1 MSALKDRI
9 KGAETAAAM
18 EDSPIAALFK
28 HPQAIVEKAEGAHP
42 PIAAGQGKGGSKF
55 QDLPIDLLDEMEQPF
70 RLHSSKK
77 LETMRD
83 SIVAHGIIQR
93 LIVWPNPEHPGRW
106 EIISG
111 RNRRRG
117 AQMAG
122 YTMMPCEIREI
133 DAEEARLQ
141 MLATNLEQRDELLPS
156 EKAWA
161 YRERMELL
169 RRKAGRPAKDNS
181 RQIVGNYG
189 IAGIGTEEENSRQI
203 VGDYGIAEIGAE
215 ENSRQIVGDFET
227 ADIVAEDE
235 SGRQVQRYIRLTY
248 LMPELLEA
256 VDVGT
261 LGFGAGVTLSY
272 LPLESQRVIYNYF
285 FVEHREKISGNLAD
299 ALRFAGEKAPITE
312 ELITHIL
319 SPDVKSKPIRKV
331 SVPMKK
337 IREYFPPE
345 ATPKEIEKQIVAIV
359 AEYFQRRA
367 EI

>member
-28 HPQAIVEKAEGAHP
+28 HPQAIVEKSEEAHP
-42 PIAAGQGKGGSKF
+42 PIAVGQGKGRSKF
-55 QDLPIDLLDEMEQPF
+55 MDLPIDLLDEMEQPF
-70 RLHSSKK
+70 RLHSIKK
-77 LETMRD
+77 LEALRD

-111 RNRRRG
+111 RHRRRG

-122 YTMMPCEIREI
+122 YTMIPCEIREI

-189 IAGIGTEEENSRQI
+189 IA
-203 VGDYGIAEIGAE
+203 EIGAE

-256 VDVGT
+256 VDGGI
-261 LGFGAGVTLSY
+261 LGFGAGVALSY

-285 FVEHREKISGNLAD
+285 FVEHKQKIGGSLAD

-319 SPDVKSKPIRKV
+319 SPDVKSTPIRKV

-345 ATPKEIEKQIVAIV
+345 ATPKEIEKQIVEILT
-359 AEYFQRRA
+359 EYFKRKPP
-367 EI
+367 IGGCKNT

>member
-1 MSALKDRI
+1 M
-9 KGAETAAAM
+9 G
-18 EDSPIAALFK
+18 
-28 HPQAIVEKAEGAHP
+28 V
-42 PIAAGQGKGGSKF
+42 
-55 QDLPIDLLDEMEQPF
+55 
-70 RLHSSKK
+70 
-77 LETMRD
+77 
-83 SIVAHGIIQR
+83 
-93 LIVWPNPEHPGRW
+93 
-106 EIISG
+106 
-111 RNRRRG
+111 
-117 AQMAG
+117 
-122 YTMMPCEIREI
+122 
-133 DAEEARLQ
+133 
-141 MLATNLEQRDELLPS
+141 
-156 EKAWA
+156 
-161 YRERMELL
+161 
-169 RRKAGRPAKDNS
+169 
-181 RQIVGNYG
+181 
-189 IAGIGTEEENSRQI
+189 
-203 VGDYGIAEIGAE
+203 
-215 ENSRQIVGDFET
+215 FET

-261 LGFGAGVTLSY
+261 LGFGVGVTLSY